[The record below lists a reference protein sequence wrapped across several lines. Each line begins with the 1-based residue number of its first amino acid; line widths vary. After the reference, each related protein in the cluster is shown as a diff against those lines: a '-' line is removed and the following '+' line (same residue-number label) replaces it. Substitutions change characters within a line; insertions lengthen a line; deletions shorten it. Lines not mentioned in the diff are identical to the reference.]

1 METFLTKKDR
11 RGTSLVVQWLRIC
24 LAMHGM
30 QVQVLDRELRFH
42 KQLTG
47 QLSVRA
53 ATPEPTRFGA

>member
-24 LAMHGM
+24 LAMQGM
-30 QVQVLDRELRFH
+30 QVRALIKIPQA
-42 KQLTG
+42 TG
-47 QLSVRA
+47 QLIVRA